1 VTRAAALRAC
11 LLRRGPRYP
20 ATMNAKIGARWCL
33 VLTIGLPAMAGGC
46 LGQIDGGAG
55 ATGTGGGTDT
65 GTGGSAL
72 VSGTGGSGTGGTTN
86 PLTAPPTCTS
96 NMNWLG
102 GNEGSANMNPGM
114 ACISCH
120 ASGGEGPRFTI
131 AGTVYPTG
139 HEPDGCYGA
148 SGTSGAQV
156 VITGADGRTLTL
168 TPSSAG
174 NFSSSSSVAMPY
186 NAKVVYMGRERA
198 MGASQSTGDCN
209 SCHTQNGANLA
220 PGRIVLP

>member
-1 VTRAAALRAC
+1 
-11 LLRRGPRYP
+11 
-20 ATMNAKIGARWCL
+20 MRWCL
-33 VLTIGLPAMAGGC
+33 ILSIGVPVIHAGC
-46 LGQIDGGAG
+46 LGQIDGGTGVTG
-55 ATGTGGGTDT
+55 AGGGNGS
-65 GTGGSAL
+65 GTGGSAI
-72 VSGTGGSGTGGTTN
+72 VSSTGGTVTSGTTD
-86 PLTAPPTCTS
+86 PLAAAPTCTS

-102 GNEGSANMNPGM
+102 GNDGSSSMNPGM

-120 ASGGEGPRFTI
+120 ASSKEGPTFTI

-139 HEPDGCYGA
+139 HEPDGCFGA
-148 SGTSGAQV
+148 SASSGAQV

-168 TPSSAG
+168 TPGSAG
-174 NFSSSSSVAMPY
+174 NFYSSTSVALPY

-220 PGRIVLP
+220 PGRITLP